1 MRALAKKIFKNFS
14 DEIKILTDTF
24 ERLYAS
30 NASTVA
36 PVHALF
42 GQQILSRILLQ

>member
-36 PVHALF
+36 PATRSFRSTNLE
-42 GQQILSRILLQ
+42 

>member
-36 PVHALF
+36 PAPATRTF
-42 GQQILSRILLQ
+42 LSTNLE